1 MTRIKQFL
9 ALSLALLLL
18 LPALA
23 NLTPAQAASEQKDY
37 NGFTYNVV
45 TDDGSHQYVVL
56 RKYEG
61 TETDLTIP
69 EEIEG
74 IPVETIYFDV
84 LVTNTSTK
92 SVTISK
98 TVKNVWSY
106 AFHNWTALESIYVDS
121 ENEKF
126 ESRDGVLYGKG
137 SDGICFYPEGKK
149 DSSLTMYGRYGTGPF
164 DFWNPYLEEVIIG
177 YTGGD
182 PLPTAPEDFNLPNL
196 KRFVTQEGDSARYTI
211 DGILYKDD
219 EKFGKWL
226 IRYPAGKYTGGVL
239 QVPEGTNSFYA
250 FAFSNMAN
258 LTAIA
263 IPASVSYIPFTAFN
277 WSENLRDIYFGGSE
291 EAWNELEFAKYGGEI
306 LNQITVHFNSYDV
319 GLTIS
324 TGSFT
329 DTIYWR
335 LDEDGTLLIEGSGT
349 LPRCSFENPEA
360 VKRIV
365 IGEGIEKL
373 EINSLAE
380 FTEVRSIEIS
390 STVTEI
396 KGSFRENVNQ
406 KEFLVSENNPCYS
419 NDAYGV
425 LFNKDKSI
433 LVTAPAGISG
443 TYQIPDTVRE
453 IGSSSFYGCTGL
465 SEVKIPSGV
474 QTISETAFAD
484 CTGLERADLP
494 DTLTSLGNGAFWN
507 CTSLRSV
514 SIPEGIT
521 VIPSAAFSHCTAL
534 AELTLPKTLTVISGE
549 AFYGCGNLSGLL
561 VIPDSVTEIQISA
574 FLNTG
579 YSEVLLPDGL
589 KELGM
594 CAFQG
599 CRQLTSIVIP
609 AGLERMGGH
618 VFYGCSALKE
628 VKIEAELTVIPW
640 YVFYG
645 CTSLKTIFLPASLQQ
660 IHGKAFENC
669 TALTDVYFA
678 GTEDAW
684 NSLYIGEEG
693 NECLKNAVVHCK
705 AAPIGDGWYQED
717 GKWFYYENGS
727 HITGW
732 KRLPDSHWYYF
743 DETGVLQHGWL
754 LDNGNWYYL
763 NASGFVVT
771 GWQKLPDG
779 HWYYFNGSGILQ
791 HGWLRDGGNW
801 YYLNASGF
809 MVTGWQKLPDGN
821 WYYFN
826 GSGVLQHNWVRYS
839 GNWYY
844 LNASGFMVTGWQRL
858 PDGNWYYFDGSGVMQ
873 TGWLNRGGNW
883 YYLNSSGIMQT
894 GWQYIGGSWYYFYP
908 GGNMASST
916 TLTLGG
922 TRYTFDASGRW
933 VA

>member
-137 SDGICFYPEGKK
+137 SVGICFYPEGKK
-149 DSSLTMYGRYGTGPF
+149 DSSLTMYGQYGTGPF
-164 DFWNPYLEEVIIG
+164 DFWNPYLEEVIVG

-239 QVPEGTNSFYA
+239 QVPEGTVSFYP
-250 FAFSNMAN
+250 FAFSKMQN
-258 LTAIA
+258 LTAVS
-263 IPASVSYIPFTAFN
+263 IPASVRWVNSAFYDD
-277 WSENLRDIYFGGSE
+277 EKLTDIYYGGTE
-291 EAWNELEFAKYGGEI
+291 EAWEKTEFSMCNEEETSRVI
-306 LNQITVHFNSYDV
+306 VHFNR
-319 GLTIS
+319 TTPIS
-324 TGSFT
+324 
-329 DTIYWR
+329 
-335 LDEDGTLLIEGSGT
+335 
-349 LPRCSFENPEA
+349 
-360 VKRIV
+360 
-365 IGEGIEKL
+365 
-373 EINSLAE
+373 
-380 FTEVRSIEIS
+380 
-390 STVTEI
+390 
-396 KGSFRENVNQ
+396 
-406 KEFLVSENNPCYS
+406 
-419 NDAYGV
+419 
-425 LFNKDKSI
+425 
-433 LVTAPAGISG
+433 
-443 TYQIPDTVRE
+443 
-453 IGSSSFYGCTGL
+453 
-465 SEVKIPSGV
+465 
-474 QTISETAFAD
+474 
-484 CTGLERADLP
+484 
-494 DTLTSLGNGAFWN
+494 
-507 CTSLRSV
+507 
-514 SIPEGIT
+514 
-521 VIPSAAFSHCTAL
+521 
-534 AELTLPKTLTVISGE
+534 
-549 AFYGCGNLSGLL
+549 
-561 VIPDSVTEIQISA
+561 
-574 FLNTG
+574 
-579 YSEVLLPDGL
+579 
-589 KELGM
+589 
-594 CAFQG
+594 
-599 CRQLTSIVIP
+599 
-609 AGLERMGGH
+609 
-618 VFYGCSALKE
+618 
-628 VKIEAELTVIPW
+628 
-640 YVFYG
+640 
-645 CTSLKTIFLPASLQQ
+645 
-660 IHGKAFENC
+660 
-669 TALTDVYFA
+669 
-678 GTEDAW
+678 
-684 NSLYIGEEG
+684 
-693 NECLKNAVVHCK
+693 
-705 AAPIGDGWYQED
+705 DGWYQED

-801 YYLNASGF
+801 YYLNGSGF

-826 GSGVLQHNWVRYS
+826 GSGVLQHNWVHYS

-858 PDGNWYYFDGSGVMQ
+858 PDGNWYYFDGSGIMQ

>member
-137 SDGICFYPEGKK
+137 SVGICFYPEGKK

-164 DFWNPYLEEVIIG
+164 DFWNPYLEEIIVG

-196 KRFVTQEGDSARYTI
+196 KRFVTQEGDTARYTI
-211 DGILYKDD
+211 DGILYADLSGSDKT
-219 EKFGKWL
+219 L

-239 QVPEGTNSFYA
+239 QVPEGTNFFYA

-306 LNQITVHFNSYDV
+306 LNQITVHFNST
-319 GLTIS
+319 GPIS
-324 TGSFT
+324 
-329 DTIYWR
+329 
-335 LDEDGTLLIEGSGT
+335 
-349 LPRCSFENPEA
+349 
-360 VKRIV
+360 
-365 IGEGIEKL
+365 
-373 EINSLAE
+373 
-380 FTEVRSIEIS
+380 
-390 STVTEI
+390 
-396 KGSFRENVNQ
+396 
-406 KEFLVSENNPCYS
+406 
-419 NDAYGV
+419 
-425 LFNKDKSI
+425 
-433 LVTAPAGISG
+433 
-443 TYQIPDTVRE
+443 
-453 IGSSSFYGCTGL
+453 
-465 SEVKIPSGV
+465 
-474 QTISETAFAD
+474 
-484 CTGLERADLP
+484 
-494 DTLTSLGNGAFWN
+494 
-507 CTSLRSV
+507 
-514 SIPEGIT
+514 
-521 VIPSAAFSHCTAL
+521 
-534 AELTLPKTLTVISGE
+534 
-549 AFYGCGNLSGLL
+549 
-561 VIPDSVTEIQISA
+561 
-574 FLNTG
+574 
-579 YSEVLLPDGL
+579 
-589 KELGM
+589 
-594 CAFQG
+594 
-599 CRQLTSIVIP
+599 
-609 AGLERMGGH
+609 
-618 VFYGCSALKE
+618 
-628 VKIEAELTVIPW
+628 
-640 YVFYG
+640 
-645 CTSLKTIFLPASLQQ
+645 
-660 IHGKAFENC
+660 
-669 TALTDVYFA
+669 
-678 GTEDAW
+678 
-684 NSLYIGEEG
+684 
-693 NECLKNAVVHCK
+693 
-705 AAPIGDGWYQED
+705 DGWYQED

-732 KRLPDSHWYYF
+732 KRLPDSHRYYF
-743 DETGVLQHGWL
+743 DGTGVLQHGWL

>member
-1 MTRIKQFL
+1 MTRIKRFL

-23 NLTPAQAASEQKDY
+23 NLTPAQATSEQKDY

-45 TDDGSHQYVVL
+45 IDDDSHQYVML

-74 IPVETIYFDV
+74 IPVETIFFDV

-106 AFHNWTALESIYVDS
+106 AFHNWTALESIYVDPK
-121 ENEKF
+121 NEEF
-126 ESRDGVLYGKG
+126 ESRDGVLYVKG
-137 SDGICFYPEGKK
+137 SSGICFYPEGKK
-149 DSSLTMYGRYGTGPF
+149 DSSLTMNGRYGTGPF
-164 DFWNPYLEEVIIG
+164 DFWNPYLEEIIIA
-177 YTGGD
+177 YTGGS

-306 LNQITVHFNSYDV
+306 LNQITVHFNST
-319 GLTIS
+319 GPIS
-324 TGSFT
+324 
-329 DTIYWR
+329 
-335 LDEDGTLLIEGSGT
+335 
-349 LPRCSFENPEA
+349 
-360 VKRIV
+360 
-365 IGEGIEKL
+365 
-373 EINSLAE
+373 
-380 FTEVRSIEIS
+380 
-390 STVTEI
+390 
-396 KGSFRENVNQ
+396 
-406 KEFLVSENNPCYS
+406 
-419 NDAYGV
+419 
-425 LFNKDKSI
+425 
-433 LVTAPAGISG
+433 
-443 TYQIPDTVRE
+443 
-453 IGSSSFYGCTGL
+453 
-465 SEVKIPSGV
+465 
-474 QTISETAFAD
+474 
-484 CTGLERADLP
+484 
-494 DTLTSLGNGAFWN
+494 
-507 CTSLRSV
+507 
-514 SIPEGIT
+514 
-521 VIPSAAFSHCTAL
+521 
-534 AELTLPKTLTVISGE
+534 
-549 AFYGCGNLSGLL
+549 
-561 VIPDSVTEIQISA
+561 
-574 FLNTG
+574 
-579 YSEVLLPDGL
+579 
-589 KELGM
+589 
-594 CAFQG
+594 
-599 CRQLTSIVIP
+599 
-609 AGLERMGGH
+609 
-618 VFYGCSALKE
+618 
-628 VKIEAELTVIPW
+628 
-640 YVFYG
+640 
-645 CTSLKTIFLPASLQQ
+645 
-660 IHGKAFENC
+660 
-669 TALTDVYFA
+669 
-678 GTEDAW
+678 
-684 NSLYIGEEG
+684 
-693 NECLKNAVVHCK
+693 
-705 AAPIGDGWYQED
+705 DGWHQED
-717 GKWFYYENGS
+717 GKWYYYENGS

-732 KRLPDSHWYYF
+732 KRLPDSHRYYF

-763 NASGFVVT
+763 NGSGFMET
-771 GWQKLPDG
+771 GWQKLSDG

-908 GGNMASST
+908 GGNMASGT

>member
-1 MTRIKQFL
+1 MKRWRQFL

-23 NLTPAQAASEQKDY
+23 NLTPAQADEVEEKYY
-37 NGFTYNVV
+37 NGFTYMVR
-45 TDDGSHQYVVL
+45 TDNTSQLGTYVRL
-56 RKYEG
+56 CKYEG
-61 TETDLTIP
+61 TETDLVIP
-69 EEIEG
+69 EEIDG
-74 IPVETIYFDV
+74 VPVKVVDLYKVVPNDT
-84 LVTNTSTK
+84 TK
-92 SVTISK
+92 TVTISK
-98 TVKNVWSY
+98 NVIDFKNYS
-106 AFHNWTALESIYVDS
+106 FHQWTALEAIYVVP
-121 ENEKF
+121 ENEVY
-126 ESRDGVLYGKG
+126 ESRNGVLCRIG
-137 SDGICFYPEGKK
+137 SNGMAFYPEGKK
-149 DSSLTMYGRYGTGPF
+149 DSSLTMNSRYGPGPC

-182 PLPTAPEDFNLPNL
+182 PLPTAPEWFNLPNL
-196 KRFVTQEGDSARYTI
+196 KRFVTQDGDDARYTI

-306 LNQITVHFNSYDV
+306 LNQITVHFNR
-319 GLTIS
+319 TTPIS
-324 TGSFT
+324 
-329 DTIYWR
+329 
-335 LDEDGTLLIEGSGT
+335 
-349 LPRCSFENPEA
+349 
-360 VKRIV
+360 
-365 IGEGIEKL
+365 
-373 EINSLAE
+373 
-380 FTEVRSIEIS
+380 
-390 STVTEI
+390 
-396 KGSFRENVNQ
+396 
-406 KEFLVSENNPCYS
+406 
-419 NDAYGV
+419 
-425 LFNKDKSI
+425 
-433 LVTAPAGISG
+433 
-443 TYQIPDTVRE
+443 
-453 IGSSSFYGCTGL
+453 
-465 SEVKIPSGV
+465 
-474 QTISETAFAD
+474 
-484 CTGLERADLP
+484 
-494 DTLTSLGNGAFWN
+494 
-507 CTSLRSV
+507 
-514 SIPEGIT
+514 
-521 VIPSAAFSHCTAL
+521 
-534 AELTLPKTLTVISGE
+534 
-549 AFYGCGNLSGLL
+549 
-561 VIPDSVTEIQISA
+561 
-574 FLNTG
+574 
-579 YSEVLLPDGL
+579 
-589 KELGM
+589 
-594 CAFQG
+594 
-599 CRQLTSIVIP
+599 
-609 AGLERMGGH
+609 
-618 VFYGCSALKE
+618 
-628 VKIEAELTVIPW
+628 
-640 YVFYG
+640 
-645 CTSLKTIFLPASLQQ
+645 
-660 IHGKAFENC
+660 
-669 TALTDVYFA
+669 
-678 GTEDAW
+678 
-684 NSLYIGEEG
+684 
-693 NECLKNAVVHCK
+693 
-705 AAPIGDGWYQED
+705 DGWYQED

-763 NASGFVVT
+763 NASGFMVT

-801 YYLNASGF
+801 YYLNGSGF
-809 MVTGWQKLPDGN
+809 MVTGWQKMPDGN

-883 YYLNSSGIMQT
+883 YYLNSSGIMET

>member
-126 ESRDGVLYGKG
+126 ESRDGVFYGKG

-149 DSSLTMYGRYGTGPF
+149 DSNLTMYGRYGTGPF
-164 DFWNPYLEEVIIG
+164 DFWNPYLEEIIVG

-196 KRFVTQEGDSARYTI
+196 KRFVTQEGDTARYTI
-211 DGILYKDD
+211 DGILYADLSGSDKT
-219 EKFGKWL
+219 L

-239 QVPEGTNSFYA
+239 QVPEGTKAFYP
-250 FAFSNMAN
+250 FAFSRMNN

-306 LNQITVHFNSYDV
+306 LNQITVHFNTTEPSEKTEKQTKD
-319 GLTIS
+319 G
-324 TGSFT
+324 FT
-329 DTIYWR
+329 Y
-335 LDEDGTLLIEGSGT
+335 S
-349 LPRCSFENPEA
+349 
-360 VKRIV
+360 
-365 IGEGIEKL
+365 L
-373 EINSLAE
+373 EIDSDPQVGRSAVIWAYDGNERDLVIPE
-380 FTEVRSIEIS
+380 ELDGFPVRRIIMYQSRTNTA
-390 STVTEI
+390 TVT
-396 KGSFRENVNQ
+396 V
-406 KEFLVSENNPCYS
+406 
-419 NDAYGV
+419 
-425 LFNKDKSI
+425 
-433 LVTAPAGISG
+433 
-443 TYQIPDTVRE
+443 
-453 IGSSSFYGCTGL
+453 
-465 SEVKIPSGV
+465 
-474 QTISETAFAD
+474 
-484 CTGLERADLP
+484 
-494 DTLTSLGNGAFWN
+494 
-507 CTSLRSV
+507 
-514 SIPEGIT
+514 
-521 VIPSAAFSHCTAL
+521 
-534 AELTLPKTLTVISGE
+534 TLPKTVVDFKNYSFHGWTSLESIYVDTDNEKFESRNGVLCSKGTGGMVFYPEGKKDTSLTMDGRYGPWQFDFWNPYLEEIIIGYTGGDPLPTAPEWFNLPNLKRFVTQEGDTARYTIDGILYDDFTDGPCLIRYPAGKYTGGVLQVPEGTVSFYPFAFSKMQNLTAVSIPASVRWVNS
-549 AFYGCGNLSGLL
+549 AFY
-561 VIPDSVTEIQISA
+561 DDE
-574 FLNTG
+574 
-579 YSEVLLPDGL
+579 
-589 KELGM
+589 K
-594 CAFQG
+594 
-599 CRQLTSIVIP
+599 
-609 AGLERMGGH
+609 
-618 VFYGCSALKE
+618 
-628 VKIEAELTVIPW
+628 
-640 YVFYG
+640 
-645 CTSLKTIFLPASLQQ
+645 
-660 IHGKAFENC
+660 
-669 TALTDVYFA
+669 LTDIYYG
-678 GTEDAW
+678 GTEEAW
-684 NSLYIGEEG
+684 EKTEFSMCNEE
-693 NECLKNAVVHCK
+693 ETSRVIVHFNRTT
-705 AAPIGDGWYQED
+705 PISDGWYQED

-754 LDNGNWYYL
+754 RDNGNWYYL
-763 NASGFVVT
+763 NASGFMVT
-771 GWQKLPDG
+771 GWQKMPDG

-809 MVTGWQKLPDGN
+809 KVTGWQKLPDGN

-883 YYLNSSGIMQT
+883 YYLNSSGVMQT

-916 TLTLGG
+916 TLMLGG

>member
-1 MTRIKQFL
+1 MTRIKRFL

-121 ENEKF
+121 KNEKF
-126 ESRDGVLYGKG
+126 ESRDGVLYVKG
-137 SDGICFYPEGKK
+137 SSGICFYPEGKK
-149 DSSLTMYGRYGTGPF
+149 DSSLTMYGQYGTGPF
-164 DFWNPYLEEVIIG
+164 DFWNPYLEEIIIA
-177 YTGGD
+177 YTGGS

-291 EAWNELEFAKYGGEI
+291 EAWDELEFAKYGGEI
-306 LNQITVHFNSYDV
+306 LNQITVHFNST
-319 GLTIS
+319 GPIS
-324 TGSFT
+324 
-329 DTIYWR
+329 
-335 LDEDGTLLIEGSGT
+335 
-349 LPRCSFENPEA
+349 
-360 VKRIV
+360 
-365 IGEGIEKL
+365 
-373 EINSLAE
+373 
-380 FTEVRSIEIS
+380 
-390 STVTEI
+390 
-396 KGSFRENVNQ
+396 
-406 KEFLVSENNPCYS
+406 
-419 NDAYGV
+419 
-425 LFNKDKSI
+425 
-433 LVTAPAGISG
+433 
-443 TYQIPDTVRE
+443 
-453 IGSSSFYGCTGL
+453 
-465 SEVKIPSGV
+465 
-474 QTISETAFAD
+474 
-484 CTGLERADLP
+484 
-494 DTLTSLGNGAFWN
+494 
-507 CTSLRSV
+507 
-514 SIPEGIT
+514 
-521 VIPSAAFSHCTAL
+521 
-534 AELTLPKTLTVISGE
+534 
-549 AFYGCGNLSGLL
+549 
-561 VIPDSVTEIQISA
+561 
-574 FLNTG
+574 
-579 YSEVLLPDGL
+579 
-589 KELGM
+589 
-594 CAFQG
+594 
-599 CRQLTSIVIP
+599 
-609 AGLERMGGH
+609 
-618 VFYGCSALKE
+618 
-628 VKIEAELTVIPW
+628 
-640 YVFYG
+640 
-645 CTSLKTIFLPASLQQ
+645 
-660 IHGKAFENC
+660 
-669 TALTDVYFA
+669 
-678 GTEDAW
+678 
-684 NSLYIGEEG
+684 
-693 NECLKNAVVHCK
+693 
-705 AAPIGDGWYQED
+705 DGWYQED

-743 DETGVLQHGWL
+743 DETGALQHGWL

-791 HGWLRDGGNW
+791 HGWHRDGGNW

-844 LNASGFMVTGWQRL
+844 LNASGFMVTGWQKL
-858 PDGNWYYFDGSGVMQ
+858 PDGNWYYFDGSGIMQ

>member
-1 MTRIKQFL
+1 MTRIKRFL

-18 LPALA
+18 LPVFARA
-23 NLTPAQAASEQKDY
+23 DEVENKYY
-37 NGFTYNVV
+37 NGFTYTIVEDEDTSGDEAYIRLLGYEWNYNW
-45 TDDGSHQYVVL
+45 QYEESL
-56 RKYEG
+56 I
-61 TETDLTIP
+61 IP

-74 IPVETIYFDV
+74 YPVREVCIESRPYSSNQIRF
-84 LVTNTSTK
+84 
-92 SVTISK
+92 VTIPK
-98 TVKNVWSY
+98 TVSY
-106 AFHNWTALESIYVDS
+106 IQETSLNWGGIEEFSVDPDNS
-121 ENEKF
+121 VYT
-126 ESRDGVLYGKG
+126 SRNGILLLKDGVSLVK
-137 SDGICFYPEGKK
+137 YPWGKK
-149 DSSLTMYGRYGTGPF
+149 DTSLTLYGPVVITDTKYGFSSDYIEELVIAPF
-164 DFWNPYLEEVIIG
+164 E
-177 YTGGD
+177 GD
-182 PLPTAPEDFNLPNL
+182 VLPCDPQAFKLDRLQ
-196 KRFVTQEGDSARYTI
+196 RFVVSDDDPYRYTV
-211 DGILYKDD
+211 DGMLFDKKHPGRLVRCPAQAGFHDTFWRIPDGTTELGDHSVAVKYINCLYVPKSLRKISGSAFYDD
-219 EKFGKWL
+219 YDKRTIFYEGSAEEWSR
-226 IRYPAGKYTGGVL
+226 I
-239 QVPEGTNSFYA
+239 EGTDI
-250 FAFSNMAN
+250 FSQS
-258 LTAIA
+258 I
-263 IPASVSYIPFTAFN
+263 
-277 WSENLRDIYFGGSE
+277 IYY
-291 EAWNELEFAKYGGEI
+291 N
-306 LNQITVHFNSYDV
+306 YDA
-319 GLTIS
+319 GATLS

-335 LDEDGTLLIEGSGT
+335 LNEDGTLLIEGSGT

-360 VKRIV
+360 VERIV

-465 SEVKIPSGV
+465 SEVKIPSSV
-474 QTISETAFAD
+474 QTISGTAFAD

-534 AELTLPKTLTVISGE
+534 TELTLPNTLTVIGGE
-549 AFYGCGNLSGLL
+549 AFYGCENLSGLL
-561 VIPDSVTEIQISA
+561 VIPDSVTEIQTSA
-574 FLNTG
+574 FHHTG
-579 YSEVLLPDGL
+579 YSEVRLSDGL
-589 KELGM
+589 KDLSM
-594 CAFQG
+594 CAFEG

-705 AAPIGDGWYQED
+705 AAPISDGWHQED

-763 NASGFVVT
+763 NASGFMVT
-771 GWQKLPDG
+771 GWQKMPDG

-844 LNASGFMVTGWQRL
+844 LNGSGFMVTGWQRL
-858 PDGNWYYFDGSGVMQ
+858 PDGNWYYFDGSGIMQ

-883 YYLNSSGIMQT
+883 YYLNSSGVMET